1 MQNRERWATRIGL
14 VLAMAGNAVGLG
26 NFLRFP
32 VQAAENGGGAFM
44 IPYLISFLLMGIP
57 LMWIEW
63 ALGRYGGVRGHG
75 TTPAIFEYITRR
87 RLFGILG
94 VLGVT
99 MPFMVAIYYTYI
111 ESWTLGYSISA
122 LMGMFPSVR
131 EALSGTSVLEPF
143 NQFFQNYT
151 GMGGS
156 EAFVRPSTMAYVF
169 FLLTF
174 FINVFFVYRGIAK
187 GIEILAKV
195 AMPILLALAVVLAV
209 RVATLEPIS
218 GHSPLDGFGFLWNP
232 DFSKVFD
239 AQTWLAAAGQ
249 IFFTLSIGF
258 GTLITYASYLSEKD
272 DIALGGLSAATTNEF
287 VEVVL
292 GASIAI
298 PAAVVFFGI
307 ENTVEIA
314 KAGSFSLGFITMPAI
329 FSYIPLGNLFGFM
342 WFFLLF
348 LAGIT
353 SSVALIQPMVAF
365 LEDEYGIKRQKAVI
379 LVAAIMFVLMHIPVL
394 MNGALDEM
402 DYWAGTV
409 GLVAL
414 AFLELFVFVWMFGVD
429 NAWREINRSAQIRI
443 PIIYKY
449 IMAYITPLFIIVI
462 MVSFAKDLFIKA
474 ITFDNPGELAARL
487 LMIGVFIVLAVLYAI
502 SRSRKR

>member
-1 MQNRERWATRIGL
+1 MQNRERWASRIGL

-32 VQAAENGGGAFM
+32 VQAAQNGGGAFM
-44 IPYLISFLLMGIP
+44 IPYLISFILMGIP

-63 ALGRYGGVRGHG
+63 GLGRYGGTRGHG
-75 TTPAIFEYITRR
+75 TTPAIFEYITKNRI
-87 RLFGILG
+87 FGILG
-94 VLGVT
+94 VLGVI
-99 MPFMVAIYYTYI
+99 MPFIVAIYYTYI
-111 ESWTLGYSISA
+111 ESWTLGYSVSA

-131 EALSGTSVLEPF
+131 EALNSTSVLEPF
-143 NQFFQNYT
+143 KQFFSSYT
-151 GMGGS
+151 GMGTQNQLLT
-156 EAFVRPSTMAYVF
+156 PSLMAYVF
-169 FLLTF
+169 FLITF
-174 FINVFFVYRGIAK
+174 FVNIFFIYRGIAK
-187 GIEILAKV
+187 GIEILAKI

-209 RVATLEPIS
+209 RVATLEPVS

-232 DFSKVFD
+232 DFSKILD
-239 AQTWLAAAGQ
+239 PQTWLAAAGQ

-307 ENTVEIA
+307 ENTVQIA
-314 KAGSFSLGFITMPAI
+314 KGGSFSLGFITMPAI

-365 LEDEYGIKRQKAVI
+365 LEDEYGLKRQKAVI
-379 LVAAIMFVLMHIPVL
+379 IVAAIMFVLMHVPVL
-394 MNGALDEM
+394 MNGALDDM

-414 AFLELFVFVWMFGVD
+414 AFLELVVFVWIFGID
-429 NAWREINRSAQIRI
+429 NAWRELNRSAQIRI
-443 PIIYKY
+443 PVIFKY
-449 IMAYITPLFIIVI
+449 IMAYVTPLFIIVI
-462 MVSFAKDLFIKA
+462 MVAFAKDLFIKA
-474 ITFDNPGELAARL
+474 VTFDTMGQLIARL
-487 LMIGVFIVLAVLYAI
+487 LMITIFVVLAVMYWY
-502 SRSRKR
+502 SRSRKQ

>member
-1 MQNRERWATRIGL
+1 MQNRERWASRIGL

-44 IPYLISFLLMGIP
+44 IPYLISFVLMGIP

-63 ALGRYGGVRGHG
+63 GLGRYGGVRGHG
-75 TTPAIFEYITRR
+75 TTPAIFEYITKKRI
-87 RLFGILG
+87 FGILG

-99 MPFMVAIYYTYI
+99 MPFIVAIYYTYI
-111 ESWTLGYSISA
+111 ESWTLGYSLSA
-122 LMGMFPSVR
+122 LMGMFPNVR
-131 EALSGTSVLEPF
+131 EALNSTSVLEPF
-143 NQFFQNYT
+143 KQFFVSYT
-151 GMGGS
+151 GMDS
-156 EAFVRPSTMAYVF
+156 SSVLLKPSTMAYVIF
-169 FLLTF
+169 VITFLINIF
-174 FINVFFVYRGIAK
+174 FIYRGIAK
-187 GIEILAKV
+187 GIEILAKT
-195 AMPILLALAVVLAV
+195 AMPILLVLAIILAV
-209 RVATLEPIS
+209 RVATLEPVS

-232 DFSKVFD
+232 DFSKILD
-239 AQTWLAAAGQ
+239 PKTWLAAAGQ

-307 ENTVEIA
+307 QNTVQIA
-314 KAGSFSLGFITMPAI
+314 SEGAFSLGFITMPAI

-365 LEDEYGIKRQKAVI
+365 LEDEYGLKRQKAVI
-379 LVAAIMFVLMHIPVL
+379 IVAAIMFFLMHVPVL
-394 MNGALDEM
+394 LGGALDEM

-414 AFLELFVFVWMFGVD
+414 AFLELVVFVWLFGID
-429 NAWREINRSAQIRI
+429 NAWRELNKSAQIRI
-443 PIIYKY
+443 PIVFKY
-449 IMAYITPLFIIVI
+449 IMAYVTPLFIIVI
-462 MVSFAKDLFIKA
+462 MVAFAKDLFIKA
-474 ITFDNPGELAARL
+474 ITFDTIGQLVARL
-487 LMIGVFIVLAVLYAI
+487 LMIGVFAVLAAMYWY
-502 SRSRKR
+502 SRSKKR